1 MTTSTT
7 TNYGW
12 TIPNDDELVKNGAA
26 AIRTLG
32 QAIDTT
38 AATSFGGDL
47 ILINTTSFSA
57 VSSVNVNNVFSATYD
72 NYKLLFNNIT
82 GIDWVGIRLRASGT
96 DDSGANYRQQSNTS
110 SGTGNTASRQVN
122 QTSWAN
128 VIELSGAGYSSG
140 LEIAN
145 PFLTTTTMAGHITGG
160 AMAGNPVL
168 YLIDYGL
175 NTSTSYDGFSLI
187 PASGTITGSI
197 STYGY
202 VKA

>member
-1 MTTSTT
+1 MTKAR
-7 TNYGW
+7 
-12 TIPNDDELVKNGAA
+12 DL
-26 AIRTLG
+26 
-32 QAIDTT
+32 
-38 AATSFGGDL
+38 ATSGPDL
-47 ILINTTSFSA
+47 GLVHIKTESFSGTA
-57 VSSVNVNNVFSATYD
+57 SHSIDNVFSATYD

-82 GIDWVGIRLRASGT
+82 GIDWVAIRMRASGT

-110 SGTGNTASRQVN
+110 SSTTNTANRIVN
-122 QTSWAN
+122 QTSWTN

-168 YLIDYGL
+168 YSVDYGL

-197 STYGY
+197 SVYGY
-202 VKA
+202 KKS